1 MHPQH
6 GWPAPLDLLGIGLI
20 VVALV
25 LGMWRGLWWQ
35 VMRLIGVTLAV
46 LVARW
51 FGPPVA
57 GWLLAHWPNL
67 EVRSGHGI
75 AWGLIFVI
83 TLFACAMLGLM
94 GQRMLEAMKL
104 DLANRL
110 AGACAGAA
118 TGLLAH
124 VVLVVLVVQLAPER
138 VLGKYVAGTYSERVY
153 SAVGLRWP
161 VVLAA
166 EPAQA
171 VERVLERS
179 PKHPRGPHRN
189 DAGMEASA
197 AGAQTPGATP
207 PPADPTAPQ
216 AAPGKPATAPQS
228 AAPLPDGPKAQAPK
242 PPAKSKVR

>member
-20 VVALV
+20 VLALV

-75 AWGLIFVI
+75 AWGLIFVV
-83 TLFACAMLGLM
+83 TLFACALLGLM

-189 DAGMEASA
+189 NPQATA
-197 AGAQTPGATP
+197 AGAQQPGATP
-207 PPADPTAPQ
+207 PANLSSPQ
-216 AAPGKPATAPQS
+216 AAPGTPPATAPQS
-228 AAPLPDGPKAQAPK
+228 TPPNGPKTQP
-242 PPAKSKVR
+242 PSSPAKSKVR